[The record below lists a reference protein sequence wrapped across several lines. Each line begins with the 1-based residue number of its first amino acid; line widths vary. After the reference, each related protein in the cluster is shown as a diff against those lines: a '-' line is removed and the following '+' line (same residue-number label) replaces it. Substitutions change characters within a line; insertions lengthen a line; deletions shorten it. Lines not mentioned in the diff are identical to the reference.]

1 MRRTEYLSDQEL
13 EQLMAEASQ
22 GSLAPPEYLSRQII
36 ETSRQ
41 QRRNL
46 RRKKALSAKR
56 QLLTY
61 SMKVTLATA
70 ASLALLFFIPMVEES
85 SRMTPEQLQAY
96 RSELQQEAIE
106 ERENQRETQR
116 KEMDKEGVLSW
127 LNDTTG
133 NFCSMINEKT
143 TSILIKEDE

>member
-1 MRRTEYLSDQEL
+1 MRKTEYLSDQEL

-22 GSLAPPEYLSRQII
+22 GSLAPPEYLSQQII

-85 SRMTPEQLQAY
+85 SRMTPEQLQTY
-96 RSELQQEAIE
+96 RNELQQEAVE
-106 ERENQRETQR
+106 EREHQREAQR
-116 KEMDKEGVLSW
+116 EQQEKEGVLSW

-133 NFCSMINEKT
+133 NFCSMLNEKT
-143 TSILIKEDE
+143 TSILIKEDK